1 MKFDL
6 FLYILTKN
14 KISDQKRKKSKIDV
28 VMGNEL
34 FKFKFRQEDLN
45 LMISLLIIEVMINV
59 CWSDKKTQWNKD
71 KSFEFLIILSSLEN
85 T

>member
-1 MKFDL
+1 
-6 FLYILTKN
+6 
-14 KISDQKRKKSKIDV
+14 
-28 VMGNEL
+28 MGNEL

>member
-1 MKFDL
+1 
-6 FLYILTKN
+6 
-14 KISDQKRKKSKIDV
+14 
-28 VMGNEL
+28 MGNKL